1 MLELFYYIDIKVIM
15 KKITESDLREL
26 RKEILRCFLH
36 VADSKLGIKL
46 NGTEQQLVLLMGD
59 VKNRSIKGLRIGA
72 LYLALEELTNY
83 LLIFDDLPQTVLNKE
98 YKRILNNYI
107 EFGYHLYGFDNK
119 KLKNRINGLKNIKKR
134 YEKNLYEKR
143 QIIYR
148 VLRETALQRGKWS
161 TLNQAVKEV
170 YPILEVEFNK
180 FDEQWIKTR
189 MKELKKQIKQNEL
202 ALKDNKK
209 PSCDESQINY
219 QNRTYVNKINKCKS
233 EYEKLVKALK
243 AKNIGDVMGRTLA
256 FNSDYQ
262 EETIINHLRD
272 CPDVL
277 IEVLK

>member
-1 MLELFYYIDIKVIM
+1 MLELFYHVDIKVIM

-36 VADSKLGIKL
+36 IAESKLGTKL
-46 NGTEQQLVLLMGD
+46 DGTEQQLVLLMGD

-98 YKRILNNYI
+98 YQRILNNYI

-161 TLNQAVKEV
+161 TLNQAVREV

-180 FDEQWIKTR
+180 FDEQWINTR

-219 QNRTYVNKINKCKS
+219 QNRTYVNKINKFKS

-243 AKNIGDVMGRTLA
+243 AKNIGDVMGKTLA

>member
-1 MLELFYYIDIKVIM
+1 M

-26 RKEILRCFLH
+26 RKEILSCFLH
-36 VADSKLGIKL
+36 IAESKLGNKL
-46 NGTEQQLVLLMGD
+46 NGTEQQLVLLIGD
-59 VKNRSIKGLRIGA
+59 VKNRSINGFQISV
-72 LYLALEELTNY
+72 LYQILEELNNY
-83 LLIFDDLPQTVLNKE
+83 LLIFNDLPQVVLNKQ
-98 YKRILNNYI
+98 YQQILNNYI

-161 TLNQAVKEV
+161 TLNQAVREV

-180 FDEQWIKTR
+180 FDEQWIKNR

-219 QNRTYVNKINKCKS
+219 QNRTYVNKIDKCKS

-243 AKNIGDVMGRTLA
+243 AKNIGDVMGKTLA

>member
-1 MLELFYYIDIKVIM
+1 MLELFYHVDIKVIM

-26 RKEILRCFLH
+26 RKEILSCFLH
-36 VADSKLGIKL
+36 IAESKLGNKL
-46 NGTEQQLVLLMGD
+46 NGTEQQLVLLIGD
-59 VKNRSIKGLRIGA
+59 VKYRSINGFQISV
-72 LYLALEELTNY
+72 LYQILEELTNY

-98 YKRILNNYI
+98 YQRILNNYI
-107 EFGYHLYGFDNK
+107 DFGYHLYGFDNK

-143 QIIYR
+143 QIMYR

-161 TLNQAVKEV
+161 TLNQAVREV

-180 FDEQWIKTR
+180 FDEQWINIR

-209 PSCDESQINY
+209 PSRDESQINY

-243 AKNIGDVMGRTLA
+243 AKNIGDVMGKTLA